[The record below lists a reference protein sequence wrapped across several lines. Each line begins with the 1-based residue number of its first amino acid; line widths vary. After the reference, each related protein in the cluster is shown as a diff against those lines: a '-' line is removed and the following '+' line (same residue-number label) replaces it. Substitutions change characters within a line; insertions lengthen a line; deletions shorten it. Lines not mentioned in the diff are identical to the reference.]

1 MVNRKNSIQAVVALL
16 LLVIVASCSAPA
28 YKQNKYK
35 SGKRFR
41 DCGCYKH
48 DASSKSVLSYNEQ
61 K

>member
-1 MVNRKNSIQAVVALL
+1 MVKRKKTIQSVVALL
-16 LLVIVASCSAPA
+16 LLLIIASCSAPA

-41 DCGCYKH
+41 DCGCYKY
-48 DASSKSVLSYNEQ
+48 DASPKSVLSYNEQ

>member
-1 MVNRKNSIQAVVALL
+1 MVNRKNTIQAVVALL

>member
-1 MVNRKNSIQAVVALL
+1 MVNRKNTIQAVVALL

-41 DCGCYKH
+41 DCGCYKY
-48 DASSKSVLSYNEQ
+48 DASPKSVLSYNEQ